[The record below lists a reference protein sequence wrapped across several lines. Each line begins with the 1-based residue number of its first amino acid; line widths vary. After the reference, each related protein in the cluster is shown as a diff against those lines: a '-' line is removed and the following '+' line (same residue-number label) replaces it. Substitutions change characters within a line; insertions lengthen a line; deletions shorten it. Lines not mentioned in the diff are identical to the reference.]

1 MATKHRQHT
10 TRRDPG
16 SDLREDVREAIER
29 AWPDGVVEMA
39 FDSDESWF
47 QDVYPKLVSAIQRIK
62 GAQLV
67 REREPEGG
75 PVWLDHS
82 DADEDPRTIGS
93 PRGLTV
99 SSSSARKAKR
109 SIMKPRLKVL
119 RNQTGIGTKTRV
131 SCPWKQLPEVAKP
144 AGRWPYP

>member
-75 PVWLDHS
+75 AGV
-82 DADEDPRTIGS
+82 
-93 PRGLTV
+93 
-99 SSSSARKAKR
+99 ARSFR
-109 SIMKPRLKVL
+109 CR
-119 RNQTGIGTKTRV
+119 
-131 SCPWKQLPEVAKP
+131 
-144 AGRWPYP
+144 